1 MGITEGLLYL
11 GRPLRVLPGF
21 QIKPN
26 KILDTETPG
35 FSWRV
40 NKSEHIV
47 SYSREIALLIQKDKK
62 AYWKVGKRL
71 YFFFSSSEEVILL
84 CVSQTIFYWA
94 ETHSVLALAI
104 QTMSIRQL

>member
-1 MGITEGLLYL
+1 MGNTEGLLYP

-21 QIKPN
+21 QRKPN
-26 KILDTETPG
+26 KILNTETPR
-35 FSWRV
+35 FSWLV

-47 SYSREIALLIQKDKK
+47 NYNREIALLIQKDKK
-62 AYWKVGKRL
+62 AYWKGGKKL
-71 YFFFSSSEEVILL
+71 YYFSSSEEVILV

-94 ETHSVLALAI
+94 ETHPVLALAI